1 MYKESFIT
9 LNNLL
14 HKENQILY
22 SNVPPT
28 KLRNKDE
35 KFRAAKP
42 NAFWRWV
49 ADRFFYNMLEHR
61 FFSLKIKNEENYDK
75 RNPDF
80 ANIIY
85 APHNNWWDGI
95 VGYNIC
101 RRVFKTDIRMMIEE
115 LNRFPILARAG
126 AFPVNKKSAQA
137 SMRALQYSVEELCD
151 KTKTLWLFPQGI
163 IRPPMFRPIEFQTG
177 MAYIAKN
184 VVKKAGGINL
194 IPVAVNYPFLR
205 EDKPEVLCEVGE
217 PYILTDPNID
227 RKELTHKLEKDFE
240 ILCDKQFEDIRH
252 GEIEDYEYLYK
263 QKLKWYKKLEKRLK
277 KIDIPKGSGV

>member
-1 MYKESFIT
+1 MGT
-9 LNNLL
+9 LL
-14 HKENQILY
+14 HKDNQQLY
-22 SNVPPT
+22 SDVPPT

-42 NAFWRWV
+42 TRFWRWV
-49 ADRFFYNMLEHR
+49 ADQFFYKMLEHR
-61 FFSLKIKNEENYDK
+61 FFSLKIKNEENYNK
-75 RNPDF
+75 RNTDF

-95 VGYNIC
+95 VGYNLC
-101 RRVFKTDIRMMIEE
+101 RRIFKTDIRMMIEE
-115 LNRFPILARAG
+115 MNRFPILGKAG

-137 SMRALQYSVEELCD
+137 SMKALQYSVEQLCD
-151 KTKTLWLFPQGI
+151 KDISLWLFPQGI
-163 IRPPMFRPIEFQTG
+163 IRPPMYRPIEFQTG

-217 PYILTDPNID
+217 PVIITDPNFD
-227 RKELTHKLEKDFE
+227 RKELTHRLEHEFE
-240 ILCDKQFEDIRH
+240 VLCDRQFDEIRH
-252 GEIEDYEYLYK
+252 GHIEEYEYLYK

-277 KIDIPKGSGV
+277 KIDVQPSSGV

>member
-1 MYKESFIT
+1 MDK
-9 LNNLL
+9 LL
-14 HKENQILY
+14 HKENQKLY
-22 SNVPPT
+22 SDVPPT

-42 NAFWRWV
+42 NKFWRWV
-49 ADRFFYNMLEHR
+49 ADQFFYNMLEKR
-61 FFSLKIKNEENYDK
+61 FYSLKIKNSENYEK
-75 RNPDF
+75 RNPEF

-95 VGYNIC
+95 VGYNLC
-101 RRVFKTDIRMMIEE
+101 RRIFKTDIRMMIEE

-137 SMRALQYSVEELCD
+137 SMRALQYSVDELCD
-151 KTKTLWLFPQGI
+151 NTKSLWIFPQGI
-163 IRPPMFRPIEFQTG
+163 IRPPMYRPIEFQTG

-184 VVKKAGGINL
+184 VAKKAGGVNL

-217 PYILTDPNID
+217 PLVLTSADFD
-227 RKELTHKLEKDFE
+227 RKEFTHNLEKTFE
-240 ILCDKQFEDIRH
+240 ALCDKQFDDITK
-252 GEIEDYEYLYK
+252 GEIDEYEYLYK

-277 KIDIPKGSGV
+277 RIGMPPGSGV

>member
-1 MYKESFIT
+1 MEI
-9 LNNLL
+9 L
-14 HKENQILY
+14 HKENQQLY
-22 SNVPPT
+22 SDVPPT

-35 KFRAAKP
+35 KFRKAQNIP
-42 NAFWRWV
+42 FWMWV
-49 ADRFFYNMLEHR
+49 ADMFFYNMLENR
-61 FFSLKIKNEENYDK
+61 FFSLKIKNEENYKK

-80 ANIIY
+80 SNIIY

-95 VGYNIC
+95 VGYNLC
-101 RRVFKTDIRMMIEE
+101 RRVFKTKIRMMIEE
-115 LNRFPILARAG
+115 MNRFPILAKAG

-137 SMRALQYSVEELCD
+137 SMQALQYSVEMLCD
-151 KTKTLWLFPQGI
+151 KEISLWLFPQGI
-163 IRPPMFRPIEFQTG
+163 IRPPMYRPIEFQTG

-217 PYILTDPNID
+217 PVIITDTNFD
-227 RKELTHKLEKDFE
+227 RKELTHKLEHDFE
-240 ILCDKQFEDIRH
+240 ALCDKQFEDIRH
-252 GEIEDYEYLYK
+252 GHVEEYEYLYK

-277 KIDIPKGSGV
+277 KIDMPPGSGV

>member
-1 MYKESFIT
+1 MTEKEYYRDLEI
-9 LNNLL
+9 L
-14 HKENQILY
+14 HKENQQLY
-22 SNVPPT
+22 SDVPPT

-35 KFRAAKP
+35 KFRTANNIP
-42 NAFWRWV
+42 FWMWV
-49 ADRFFYNMLEHR
+49 ADMFFYNMLENR
-61 FFSLKIKNEENYDK
+61 FFSLKIKNEENYNK

-95 VGYNIC
+95 VGYNLC
-101 RRVFKTDIRMMIEE
+101 RRVFKTKIRMMIEE
-115 LNRFPILARAG
+115 MNRFPILAKAG

-137 SMRALQYSVEELCD
+137 SMKALQYSVEQLCN
-151 KTKTLWLFPQGI
+151 KEISLWLFPQGI
-163 IRPPMFRPIEFQTG
+163 IRPPMYRPIEFQTG

-184 VVKKAGGINL
+184 VVQKAGGINL

-217 PYILTDPNID
+217 PVILTDANFD
-227 RKELTHKLEKDFE
+227 RKELTHRLEHEFE
-240 ILCDKQFEDIRH
+240 ALCDRQFDDIRH
-252 GEIEDYEYLYK
+252 GRVEEYEYLYK

-277 KIDIPKGSGV
+277 KIDLPPGSGV

>member
-1 MYKESFIT
+1 MGT
-9 LNNLL
+9 LL
-14 HKENQILY
+14 HKDNQQLY
-22 SNVPPT
+22 SDVPPT

-42 NAFWRWV
+42 TRFWRWV
-49 ADRFFYNMLEHR
+49 ADQFFYKMLEHR
-61 FFSLKIKNEENYDK
+61 FFSLKIKNEENYNK
-75 RNPDF
+75 RNTDF

-95 VGYNIC
+95 VGYNLC
-101 RRVFKTDIRMMIEE
+101 RRIFKTDIRMMIEE
-115 LNRFPILARAG
+115 MNRFPILGKAG

-137 SMRALQYSVEELCD
+137 SMKALQYSVEQLCD
-151 KTKTLWLFPQGI
+151 KDISLWLFPQGI
-163 IRPPMFRPIEFQTG
+163 IRPPMYRPIEFQTG

-217 PYILTDPNID
+217 PVIITDPNFD
-227 RKELTHKLEKDFE
+227 RKELTHRLEHEFE
-240 ILCDKQFEDIRH
+240 ALCDRQFDEIRH
-252 GEIEDYEYLYK
+252 GHIEEYEYLYK

-277 KIDIPKGSGV
+277 KIDVQPSSGV

>member
-1 MYKESFIT
+1 MEI
-9 LNNLL
+9 L
-14 HKENQILY
+14 HKENQQLY
-22 SNVPPT
+22 SDVPPT

-35 KFRAAKP
+35 KFRKAQNIP
-42 NAFWRWV
+42 FWMWV
-49 ADRFFYNMLEHR
+49 ADMFFYNMLENR
-61 FFSLKIKNEENYDK
+61 FFSLKIKNEENYNK

-80 ANIIY
+80 SNIIY

-95 VGYNIC
+95 VGYNLC
-101 RRVFKTDIRMMIEE
+101 RRVFKTKIRMMIEE
-115 LNRFPILARAG
+115 MNRFPILAKAG

-137 SMRALQYSVEELCD
+137 SMKALQYSVEQLCN
-151 KTKTLWLFPQGI
+151 KEISLWLFPQGI
-163 IRPPMFRPIEFQTG
+163 IRPPMYRPIEFQTG

-217 PYILTDPNID
+217 PVIITDTNFD
-227 RKELTHKLEKDFE
+227 RKELTHKLEHDFE
-240 ILCDKQFEDIRH
+240 ALCDKQFEDIRH
-252 GEIEDYEYLYK
+252 GHVEEYEYLYK

-277 KIDIPKGSGV
+277 KIDMPPGSGV

>member
-1 MYKESFIT
+1 MY
-9 LNNLL
+9 
-14 HKENQILY
+14 ILY

-277 KIDIPKGSGV
+277 KIDIQKGSGV